1 MDNKH
6 KKQNLIKA
14 WWVGVGIALLTG
26 LRHFLAL
33 SAADRR
39 RDEAIL
45 HPLHIPLLPQVNMK
59 IDIKLRERL
68 QFIAC
73 SPPPGKA
80 YGKIAHPKKAGSSN
94 PSPPSSTKRNNYD
107 ASKESKTKNTLHI
120 ACPIIAFLLCSDFS
134 HFIWCKQYICMY
146 LCMSVCAYL
155 CGSS

>member
-1 MDNKH
+1 MCLSFSPFAFAGIPVENAISQMDNKH

-14 WWVGVGIALLTG
+14 WWVGVGIALLIG

-45 HPLHIPLLPQVNMK
+45 HPLHIPLLPQVTMK

-94 PSPPSSTKRNNYD
+94 PSPPLQFQEK
-107 ASKESKTKNTLHI
+107 
-120 ACPIIAFLLCSDFS
+120 
-134 HFIWCKQYICMY
+134 
-146 LCMSVCAYL
+146 
-155 CGSS
+155 